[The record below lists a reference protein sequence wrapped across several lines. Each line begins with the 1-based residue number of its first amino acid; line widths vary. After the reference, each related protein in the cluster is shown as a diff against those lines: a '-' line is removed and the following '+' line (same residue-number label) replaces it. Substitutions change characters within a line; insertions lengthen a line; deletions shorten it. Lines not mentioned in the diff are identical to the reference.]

1 MTDKKISE
9 LTAIT
14 GAVLSD
20 TDLIPV
26 VDVSVSETKKIT
38 FAEFKNAL
46 DTSTGFVR
54 LTGDTMTGTLVV
66 PSLTANGD
74 ITVTGN
80 VDGRDV
86 SIDGIKLDGIEAGAD
101 VTDTANVTAA
111 GALMDSELA
120 NLTAVKAINQ
130 GLSTTDSPSFAGIS
144 ATTATISGGTING
157 TSVGST
163 AASTGAFT
171 TLSASSTVSGT
182 GFSTY
187 LASPPAIG
195 STAPSTG
202 AFTTLSASSTVS
214 GTGFST
220 YLASPPAIGSTA
232 PSAMYANSIFTGK
245 LSSSLNTKGAQL
257 NNDGTIYSTS
267 DAASC
272 IYINRL
278 TDDGNLMSFRRDGAQ
293 QGSIS
298 VAGTTVSYNGGHLA
312 RWAQFS
318 DNSRPALL
326 KGTVLSNLDQMS
338 HWENEDNEQLNCIQ
352 VSNIEGDANVAG
364 VFVTWDNQDDGYNDI
379 LLGMTG
385 DMVIRIA
392 AGTTVQRG
400 DLLMSAGDGTAMPQ
414 EDDII
419 RAKTVAKVTST
430 HVSHLYE
437 DGSYCVPCV
446 LMAC

>member
-14 GAVLSD
+14 GDSLSNS
-20 TDLIPV
+20 DLFPV

-38 FAEFKNAL
+38 FTEFKNAL
-46 DTSTGFVR
+46 DSSSGFVR
-54 LTGDTMTGTLVV
+54 LTGSTMTGTLVV
-66 PSLTANGD
+66 PSLTANGN

-80 VDGRDV
+80 VDGRNV
-86 SIDGIKLDGIEAGAD
+86 SVDGIKLDGIEAGAD

-130 GLSTTDSPSFAGIS
+130 SLSTTSSPSFASIS

-157 TSVGST
+157 TSVGAT
-163 AASTGAFT
+163 TASTGAFT

-195 STAPSTG
+195 ATTPAAVTATSV
-202 AFTTLSASSTVS
+202 LV
-214 GTGFST
+214 
-220 YLASPPAIGSTA
+220 
-232 PSAMYANSIFTGK
+232 GK

-257 NNDGTIYSTS
+257 NNDGSVYSTV
-267 DAASC
+267 DGNTC
-272 IYINRL
+272 VYINRL
-278 TDDGNLMSFRRDGAQ
+278 TDDGTLISFRQDGTQ
-293 QGSIS
+293 EGRILVSGTS
-298 VAGTTVSYNGGHLA
+298 VTLEGAHLS
-312 RWAQFS
+312 RPAQFT

-326 KGTVLSNLDQMS
+326 KGTVMSNLDQMS
-338 HWENEDNEQLNCIQ
+338 HWENEDNEQLNCVQ
-352 VSNIEGDANVAG
+352 VSNIEGDPNVAG
-364 VFVTWDNQDDGYNDI
+364 VFLTWDNDVPEYNDI
-379 LLGMTG
+379 VLSMTG